1 MSQALPVSER
11 AVGGVRAE
19 RRRPHRGTVLTV
31 AALIVLCII
40 FAAPFLWLILTAL
53 KTLAEMAA
61 YPVHWL
67 PQQAQWGNFGLAL
80 TTINFGQFAWNS
92 VFLATIFCVLTT
104 ATSALVGFGF
114 ARLRGWGKRPLFV
127 MMLSMTMLPP
137 ILTIIPTYMI
147 FARIGLV
154 NTYWP
159 WVLWGLSA
167 SPFLGFLFR
176 QFFAAIPLD
185 IEDAAIVD
193 GCGYGRIFWQI
204 FLPLSKP
211 VVATVAILSFQ
222 WTWNDWFA
230 PLIFL
235 STNNTTLA
243 VAMGAG
249 YTDPH
254 GNVLTN
260 VLAAGAIYYS
270 LPVIVL
276 FFVAQRFFVQG
287 IVTTGL
293 KG

>member
-11 AVGGVRAE
+11 AAVSVRAE
-19 RRRPHRGTVLTV
+19 RRRLHRGTITTV
-31 AALIVLCII
+31 IALVILSII
-40 FAAPFLWLILTAL
+40 FAAPFVWLILTAL
-53 KTLAEMAA
+53 KTLAELAA

-67 PQQAQWGNFGLAL
+67 PQQPQWINFKQAL
-80 TTINFGQFAWNS
+80 TIIDFGQFAWNS
-92 VFLATIFCVLTT
+92 FFLSTIFCVLTT

-114 ARLRGWGKRPLFV
+114 ARLRGWGKGPLFV
-127 MMLSMTMLPP
+127 VMLSMTMLPP
-137 ILTIIPTYMI
+137 ILTIIPTYMV
-147 FARIGLV
+147 FGRIGLV

-193 GCGYGRIFWQI
+193 GCNYWRIFWQI

-211 VVATVAILSFQ
+211 VVATVSILSFQ

-235 STNNTTLA
+235 SANNTTLA
-243 VAMGAG
+243 VAMGTG
-249 YTDPH
+249 YSDPH

-260 VLAAGAIYYS
+260 VLAAGAVYYS
-270 LPVIVL
+270 LPIIVL
-276 FFVAQRFFVQG
+276 FFIAQRFFVQG